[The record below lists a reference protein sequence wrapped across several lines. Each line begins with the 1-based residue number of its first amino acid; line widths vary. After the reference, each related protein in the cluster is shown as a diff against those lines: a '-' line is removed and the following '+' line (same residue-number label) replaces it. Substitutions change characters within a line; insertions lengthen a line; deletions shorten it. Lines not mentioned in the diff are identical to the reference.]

1 MIIEVRGWRVRVM
14 RGTLAA
20 MVRQAADAAEALY
33 TVRLRERRADAGRR
47 GWAWRRKS
55 SKPNAGIERPMK
67 PQEGG

>member
-47 GWAWRRKS
+47 GWAGRRTS
-55 SKPNAGIERPMK
+55 SKPNARLDRKEKAR
-67 PQEGG
+67 